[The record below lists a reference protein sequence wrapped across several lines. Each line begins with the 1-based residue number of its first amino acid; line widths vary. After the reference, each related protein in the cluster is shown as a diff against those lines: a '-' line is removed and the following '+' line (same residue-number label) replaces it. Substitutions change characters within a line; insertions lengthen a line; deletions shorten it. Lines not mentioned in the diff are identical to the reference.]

1 MFLRGML
8 GGSKAQPKRLMGRPE
23 ADGYSDRRLPFVLVP
38 VALWAGSVF
47 LRLVWLQG
55 IQFKDYRAQAEKQH
69 TSILTIQPVRGDL
82 KDRRGLHLAVS
93 RRVES
98 LFVHPH
104 MFYPDYRS
112 VAGEA
117 RQWGNPDQELVDEV
131 AAKLAPIL
139 ELPKAKV
146 AERLTRKKAFV
157 FVQRKLMPSKVEAI
171 KALKLEQ
178 LGFMV
183 ESLREYPMGSLACQ
197 ILGFTDIDGQGML
210 GIERTHQ
217 ALLAGAPGQMLA
229 PKDAKGRFIVD
240 QENYIKV
247 PVNGST
253 LQLTIDSSIQ
263 HITEEALKEAVDR
276 LNPKGAYAV
285 VVDPNTGEILAIA
298 GTPTFDP
305 NHPLPKKFLNRSEAE
320 LSPAEKEELEHE
332 KKRQGEARRVR
343 AVEDT
348 YEPGSTMKIFTVAIA
363 LEERKVHLGESI
375 DCRGPWVHNG
385 KPITDTHH
393 HGALTMEEVL
403 WQSSN
408 IGTAKIGLRL
418 EPTVH
423 YQYLRK
429 FGFGELSGLNFPGE
443 SAGLFQAPDRWSG
456 TTQHTICYGYGI
468 STTPLQILMAGC
480 AIANGGKLMKPLLI
494 QKVYNDSGTLL
505 QEFKPQVRHQVIS
518 EETSAMM
525 REVLKGVITNG
536 TAKKA
541 ALDGVEAFG
550 KTGTARK
557 LAQGG
562 AYNAGK
568 HYSSFMGFFPVD
580 KPQYGVLFMLDEPG
594 GGLTG
599 GDVAAPLFK
608 KVGDAIL
615 RYRATGQATQLQPD
629 QTLYLR
635 DWPLSS
641 DDEARIQVEQ
651 GKVPDVRGLPLKSA
665 ILRVSLAG
673 GQVRFVEGQV
683 VPEGPTKVI
692 TQTPEPGTALPKGA
706 VVTLSLRNP

>member
-332 KKRQGEARRVR
+332 KKRQGEEIGR
-343 AVEDT
+343 AHV
-348 YEPGSTMKIFTVAIA
+348 
-363 LEERKVHLGESI
+363 
-375 DCRGPWVHNG
+375 
-385 KPITDTHH
+385 
-393 HGALTMEEVL
+393 
-403 WQSSN
+403 
-408 IGTAKIGLRL
+408 
-418 EPTVH
+418 
-423 YQYLRK
+423 
-429 FGFGELSGLNFPGE
+429 
-443 SAGLFQAPDRWSG
+443 
-456 TTQHTICYGYGI
+456 
-468 STTPLQILMAGC
+468 
-480 AIANGGKLMKPLLI
+480 
-494 QKVYNDSGTLL
+494 
-505 QEFKPQVRHQVIS
+505 
-518 EETSAMM
+518 
-525 REVLKGVITNG
+525 
-536 TAKKA
+536 
-541 ALDGVEAFG
+541 
-550 KTGTARK
+550 
-557 LAQGG
+557 
-562 AYNAGK
+562 
-568 HYSSFMGFFPVD
+568 
-580 KPQYGVLFMLDEPG
+580 
-594 GGLTG
+594 
-599 GDVAAPLFK
+599 
-608 KVGDAIL
+608 
-615 RYRATGQATQLQPD
+615 
-629 QTLYLR
+629 
-635 DWPLSS
+635 
-641 DDEARIQVEQ
+641 
-651 GKVPDVRGLPLKSA
+651 
-665 ILRVSLAG
+665 
-673 GQVRFVEGQV
+673 
-683 VPEGPTKVI
+683 
-692 TQTPEPGTALPKGA
+692 
-706 VVTLSLRNP
+706 